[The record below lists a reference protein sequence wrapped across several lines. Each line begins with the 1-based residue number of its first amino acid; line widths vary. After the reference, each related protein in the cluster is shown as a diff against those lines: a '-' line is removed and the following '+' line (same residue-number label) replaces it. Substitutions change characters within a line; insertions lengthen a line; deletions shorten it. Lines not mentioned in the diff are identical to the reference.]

1 MKLGGSQINSADFK
15 RTSFPT
21 SFFILFVPHGRVD
34 VVTLV
39 TKVRLMIC
47 CLETPYNLKGDPMG
61 FSITNLFN
69 ILVRN

>member
-34 VVTLV
+34 VD
-39 TKVRLMIC
+39 
-47 CLETPYNLKGDPMG
+47 KGPFDDML
-61 FSITNLFN
+61 S
-69 ILVRN
+69 